1 MPRSLE
7 KNRTKRFKSL
17 IAAGVAL
24 VGLFFWVRD
33 RQQMEKIES
42 PMATQASPGPFEP
55 ANDPLVVRG
64 TIEQLPEIDFSR
76 LDGETELTRLMN
88 LRKHELG
95 MGKSLDMIV
104 GSDEVFK
111 VGRTIVRMDEI
122 LKKSLPAKRR
132 IFEETIA
139 ASGAVVPGS
148 TAEYGIHVVRKGD
161 NIWNIHFGII
171 QDYYKARGVSIPGRA
186 DEPRKEGFSSGIGKL
201 LKFSETIVTIYN
213 ILEKDV
219 AKDINLLEPLS
230 KIVVY
235 NMNEVFSL
243 LQEIDYD
250 NVDRI
255 QFDGETIWIPAQQ
268 PDKKAMN

>member
-1 MPRSLE
+1 M
-7 KNRTKRFKSL
+7 L
-17 IAAGVAL
+17 I
-24 VGLFFWVRD
+24 GLLFWVRD
-33 RQQMEKIES
+33 RQIMEKIES
-42 PMATQASPGPFEP
+42 PVATQLTPGPVEP

-76 LDGETELTRLMN
+76 LDEKNELARLMD

-104 GSDEVFK
+104 RSDESFR
-111 VGRTIVRMDEI
+111 VGRTVVYMKEI
-122 LKKSLPAKRR
+122 LKKSLLSKNR
-132 IFEETIA
+132 IFEETLA
-139 ASGAVVPGS
+139 ASGAVVPRS
-148 TAEYGIHVVRKGD
+148 TAEYGIHVVRNGD

-171 QDYYKARGVSIPGRA
+171 QDYYKARGISISNRA
-186 DEPRKEGFSSGIGKL
+186 DEPRKEGYSSGIGKL

-213 ILEKDV
+213 ILEKDIT
-219 AKDINLLEPLS
+219 KDINLLEPLS